1 MSEEQDRMRS
11 LAQRIAQ
18 RLEEKETESS
28 RSNVSSGEFS
38 DLRAMLAD
46 MNKRLVQIES
56 HLARKE
62 VSVAPTAKQGSFSN
76 WSNVATMKEHPSLD
90 KFKVDEATAISEMV
104 DFFESEKKCSL
115 DPSGKPCDHC
125 SMCSSRGF

>member
-1 MSEEQDRMRS
+1 MSEEQDKVRL
-11 LAQRIAQ
+11 LAQRVAQ
-18 RLEEKETESS
+18 RLEERETGGGA
-28 RSNVSSGEFS
+28 SNASSGELS

-62 VSVAPTAKQGSFSN
+62 ESAATTAQVAFSS
-76 WSNVATMKEHPSLD
+76 WPSSAAMKGHPSLD
-90 KFKVDEATAISEMV
+90 KFKVDEATAISELV

>member
-1 MSEEQDRMRS
+1 MSEEQDKMRS
-11 LAQRIAQ
+11 LAHRIAQ
-18 RLEEKETESS
+18 TLVEKETSG
-28 RSNVSSGEFS
+28 NAPGVSSSELS
-38 DLRAMLAD
+38 DVRAMLAD

-62 VSVAPTAKQGSFSN
+62 GRETATETQGSVSN
-76 WSNVATMKEHPSLD
+76 WPSSAVMKGHPSLD
-90 KFKVDEATAISEMV
+90 KFKVDEATAISELV